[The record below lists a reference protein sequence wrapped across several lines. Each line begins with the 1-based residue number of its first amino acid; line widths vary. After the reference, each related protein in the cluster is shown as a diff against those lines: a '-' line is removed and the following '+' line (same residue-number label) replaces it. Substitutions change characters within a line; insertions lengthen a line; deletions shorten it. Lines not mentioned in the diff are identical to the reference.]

1 MKEKKC
7 LNFNYF
13 LSFLKKG
20 IKKTIQAS
28 KKNILPNIDQKFPK
42 LEITKP
48 TADTINK
55 IQPSK
60 LIFLLFINYKI
71 INIII

>member
-1 MKEKKC
+1 
-7 LNFNYF
+7 
-13 LSFLKKG
+13 
-20 IKKTIQAS
+20 
-28 KKNILPNIDQKFPK
+28 ILPNIDQKFPK